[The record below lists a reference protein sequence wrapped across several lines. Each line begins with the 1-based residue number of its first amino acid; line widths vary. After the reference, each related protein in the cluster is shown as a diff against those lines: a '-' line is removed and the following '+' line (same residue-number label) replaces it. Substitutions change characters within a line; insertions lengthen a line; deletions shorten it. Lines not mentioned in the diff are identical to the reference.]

1 MNRRRFVLAALLCGL
16 LVELHGQTPAQT
28 TPDKAHLR
36 IRAVGGFLGQVA
48 GFPEYPG
55 GPEETYRGMKPLG
68 GTLGVLD
75 WLSTQRRDRSNLD
88 EWLIIAPNNQT
99 SGFANAMMN
108 AGPDYAATE
117 RPATFSGVRMS
128 MTDTVGWFWND
139 VTRMTPD
146 VVALGPDDFIRSLRA
161 PSAERP
167 ASAVPVIRKEPAA
180 DFIDRLRRLPLPFLA
195 TNVVVRRQRPNLNSD
210 GEGPI
215 KWSLDKDVSVSWIS
229 PITLTVP
236 CSAVLDARLTEANVE
251 SPAAKTAIEFTLGAK
266 PGTCDE
272 TYDAKLQLNGNRSL
286 RPDRLYEMTIRGSIT
301 QTLSF
306 QTDAL
311 LTPSKSPAGHDL
323 PFAVRCRETAQPSE
337 CGSSIVVSLVDPA
350 VKTALGQDAWTYET
364 KTDAGVTERHE
375 IVFLDSVK
383 VVQTLLAEVG
393 TKAGPPIVTVVSAL
407 SDTTTLDA
415 LTRIPQVRAVV
426 LSQDAEILGTAWPVL
441 KATTNSPAFS
451 GDLGGVSDIDP
462 TSPGA
467 RKFVV
472 RPEWFGE
479 TAATIDALATRVTR
493 LGQTYWNLET
503 NPDAEPCPDSN
514 KPAAPALSATRPPV
528 VAVTCLIEG
537 WQLKSKNDD
546 GMAIYSATD
555 TAGRREVPIAA
566 ANHYSHA
573 FNAIWADQD
582 KLIAAMA
589 MAIREA
595 GESEL
600 AVLPKSAIDFDYLAW
615 IGTELNPATAT
626 NSMASDFLSRYMVQR
641 VLYQSPRM
649 VRGYVTGADLV
660 ATLKKIADGEGDQGV
675 CIVGLSGQCTS
686 SVSTDHAERVTVNG
700 RRIDPR
706 LTYGVALPDGI
717 AEEFKIPHSEHDP
730 LFDAISGVERG
741 FEQFEATGGGHAPR
755 SPARVTRYGGYWLM
769 SPMQLGY
776 SQVDVDD
783 PGGSKVRA
791 ALPIDFK
798 DAKPTRGFSIK
809 FNSDATVVDAPRAA
823 VRLPTSLDYQWNH
836 DLTEGAV
843 HPISHDTDEFSV
855 GVRGDLKL
863 HVLQEMRLYGGW
875 SIDGQTSKSQRE
887 ITPTYNFTTA
897 DGLSA
902 TAKAPQSVTV
912 VVPPSQ
918 YSGLGFG
925 ADIVP
930 TKSLTL
936 WKGTD
941 ITLTTGNTNIIFG
954 SSSNV
959 LTRVFIDGEPQETE
973 QLALKKGLEGLF
985 SEYFG
990 ANHAAFAGNTQVS
1003 FRRERVFQTRGQF
1016 DGAGELHTQMS
1027 KLKVTWTPLVRFRK
1041 YSKAKTDAA
1050 SPLDLSWTV
1059 KLALGLKVPLWSN
1072 IAIEPMVQKDWA
1084 KIQADTENLFT
1095 QFKFELKLNVPIFT
1109 KWGRDGFIR

>member
-1 MNRRRFVLAALLCGL
+1 MKRRRLQLVLAAALCGL
-16 LVELHGQTPAQT
+16 SVKLHGQPPAQSP
-28 TPDKAHLR
+28 PDRAHLR

-55 GPEETYRGMKPLG
+55 GPEETYFGLKPLG
-68 GTLGVLD
+68 GALGVID
-75 WLSTQRRDRSNLD
+75 WLATQRRDRTNLD
-88 EWLIIAPNNQT
+88 EWLIIAPNNQA
-99 SGFANAMMN
+99 SDFANAMMN
-108 AGPDYAATE
+108 AGPGYAATP
-117 RPATFSGVRMS
+117 RPITFAGVPMS
-128 MTDTVGWFWND
+128 MTDTVSWFWND

-161 PSAERP
+161 PSAVRP
-167 ASAVPVIRKEPAA
+167 AGAALVTRKEPAA
-180 DFIDRLRRLPLPFLA
+180 DFIKWLRDIPLPFLA
-195 TNVVVRRQRPNLNSD
+195 TNVAVRRQRPNLNSD
-210 GEGPI
+210 GKGPI
-215 KWSLDKDVSVSWIS
+215 KWSLDEDFSVSWIS

-236 CSAVLDARLTEANVE
+236 CSAVLDPRLTEARIE
-251 SPAAKTAIEFTLGAK
+251 TPQAKMPITFTLGAK

-272 TYDAKLQLNGNRSL
+272 TYEAKLQLDGNRSL
-286 RPDRLYEMTIRGSIT
+286 RPGRLYEMTITGSIT

-306 QTDAL
+306 QTDEL
-311 LTPSKSPAGHDL
+311 LTPPKSPAGHDL
-323 PFAVRCRETAQPSE
+323 PYAVRCRETAQPSE
-337 CGSSIVVSLVDPA
+337 CGSSIVVSLVDPS

-364 KTDAGVTERHE
+364 KTDGVTERHE

-393 TKAGPPIVTVVSAL
+393 AKAGPPMVTVVSTL
-407 SDTTTLDA
+407 SDAATLDA
-415 LTRIPQVRAVV
+415 LTKIPQVRAVV
-426 LSQDAEILGTAWPVL
+426 LGQDSELLGTAWPVL
-441 KATTNSPAFS
+441 KATANSPAFS
-451 GDLGGVSDIDP
+451 GDLGGVSDIDS

-479 TAATIDALATRVTR
+479 TAATIDALATRVAR
-493 LGQTYWNLET
+493 FGQTYWTLEE
-503 NPDAEPCPDSN
+503 NPDAEPCPESK
-514 KPAAPALSATRPPV
+514 KPTAPAPSATTPPL
-528 VAVTCLIEG
+528 VALTCLVEG
-537 WQLKSKNDD
+537 WQLKSKNDN
-546 GMAIYSATD
+546 GTAIYSATD
-555 TAGRREVPIAA
+555 SAETREVPIAA
-566 ANHYSHA
+566 AKHYSHA

-600 AVLPKSAIDFDYLAW
+600 GVLPKSAIDFDYLRW
-615 IGTELNPATAT
+615 IGDELQKPMT
-626 NSMASDFLSRYMVQR
+626 MAPDFLSRYMVQR

-649 VRGYVTGADLV
+649 VRGYVAGADLV
-660 ATLKKIADGEGDQGV
+660 ATLKKIADGEADQGV

-686 SVSTDHAERVTVNG
+686 SVSTDHAERTTVNG

-706 LTYGVALPDGI
+706 LIYGVAIPDGI
-717 AEEFKIPHSEHDP
+717 AEALKIPHSEHDP
-730 LFDAISGVERG
+730 LFDAISGVEGG
-741 FEQFEATGGGHAPR
+741 FVQFEATGGGRAPR
-755 SPARVTRYGGYWLM
+755 SPANVTRYGGYWLM

-776 SQVDVDD
+776 SQIDVDD

-823 VRLPTSLDYQWNH
+823 VRVPTSLDYQWNH

-863 HVLQEMRLYGGW
+863 HVLQEMRVYGGW

-918 YSGLGFG
+918 YSGWGFG

-936 WKGTD
+936 WKGAD

-959 LTRVFIDGEPQETE
+959 LTRVFIDGQPQETE
-973 QLALKKGLEGLF
+973 PLALKKGLEGLF
-985 SEYFG
+985 SDYFD
-990 ANHAAFAGNTQVS
+990 ANHAAFAGNTDVS
-1003 FRRERVFQTRGQF
+1003 FRRERVFQTRAQF
-1016 DGAGELHTQMS
+1016 DGTGELHTQMS
-1027 KLKVTWTPLVRFRK
+1027 KVKATWTPLVRFRK
-1041 YSKAKTDAA
+1041 YSKANTDAA

-1095 QFKFELKLNVPIFT
+1095 QFKVEIKFNIPIFT